1 MRVEDEYLDVLQN
14 IEFAIVNE
22 FRNDGSILDLEAA
35 DAVSALIRVYEAE
48 AESRGAPNR
57 PLSDRARR
65 IFESVRRMC
74 EWRLGRGTL
83 PGPGP
88 DGPGELKPLN
98 AAELVLCLKRIR
110 KSIDRWNKVGGR
122 QGYLRFVA
130 DYVK

>member
-22 FRNDGSILDLEAA
+22 FRSDGSILDLDAA
-35 DAVSALIRVYEAE
+35 DAVSALVRVYEAE

-57 PLSDRARR
+57 PLSDRAKR
-65 IFESVRRMC
+65 IFESARRMC
-74 EWRLGRGTL
+74 EWRLGRTALAARGL
-83 PGPGP
+83 EE
-88 DGPGELKPLN
+88 PGEVKPLN

-110 KSIDRWNKVGGR
+110 KSIDRWNKVAGR